1 MVNGLV
7 SSLEASNE
15 DLLQCIYVFPILRN
29 PCDCESTLCLVVSQ
43 KNLIIGNE
51 YHGMLQSNALRKH
64 AAFQR

>member
-29 PCDCESTLCLVVSQ
+29 PCDCESTLCLDGFTQQIEFVKV
-43 KNLIIGNE
+43 N
-51 YHGMLQSNALRKH
+51 HR
-64 AAFQR
+64 